1 MRAPEQRWQTEQ
13 QLLADD
19 PGYRSPREPHRPD
32 VSSLLDQAKA
42 GLKPLGEYLDDH
54 AARSAPAAGAS
65 VRSAAAGFQGARPAA
80 AGAGHSADAE
90 GEQWRPATEP
100 QAPTEPPPRSA
111 DAALLATPG
120 TYPHSGGG
128 VVAQEQ
134 HQGYGIAHS
143 LSAPDLNEPATRSQV
158 LTVPAAAKTNP
169 LASQWMLACPQ
180 RRGAPF
186 AAACAPKQRPRA
198 SLWIHRSPPWQ
209 CRTGATAGERQSA
222 AHPAAPAAACSGCSG
237 SVTATCAT
245 PAASQWPRTRACS
258 TTTGGRCC
266 CAVVDWRLA
275 FLSSR
280 RLATLLTSTDRF
292 RSVSFL
298 RLPASHSRDD
308 LKVPNST

>member
-19 PGYRSPREPHRPD
+19 PGYRSREPHRPD
-32 VSSLLDQAKA
+32 VSSLHDQAKA

-65 VRSAAAGFQGARPAA
+65 VRSAAAGFQGARPPA
-80 AGAGHSADAE
+80 AGAGQSADAE
-90 GEQWRPATEP
+90 GEQRRPATEP

-111 DAALLATPG
+111 DAALLASATRG
-120 TYPHSGGG
+120 AYPHSGGG

-158 LTVPAAAKTNP
+158 LTAPDTASTNP
-169 LASQWMLACPQ
+169 LASQWMLAGPQ

-186 AAACAPKQRPRA
+186 AAACAAKQRLLA

-209 CRTGATAGERQSA
+209 CRTRATAGERQSA

-245 PAASQWPRTRACS
+245 LAASQRPRTKA
-258 TTTGGRCC
+258 
-266 CAVVDWRLA
+266 
-275 FLSSR
+275 
-280 RLATLLTSTDRF
+280 
-292 RSVSFL
+292 
-298 RLPASHSRDD
+298 
-308 LKVPNST
+308 